1 MPHKKIRDISL
12 ISLSLIALIMAA
24 CSSTTEDRVYLG
36 QKKILGNSCTT
47 TTQPPS
53 EINEEPLVPP
63 PPIPESQTQIIF
75 AAQTWQ
81 AFPMTV
87 EAGDLIQIESTG
99 EWNGGQGWCGAEGC
113 NGSGPFFDSSSS
125 CYAENDCVIGRKNL
139 LIMKIVHDED
149 RLESPD
155 NAPQMGENFF
165 KETSPIRIAKDYE
178 SLDNPFEVTESGRLY
193 FRNSDGSSPSSLG
206 DNSGGLYVTVTKR

>member
-1 MPHKKIRDISL
+1 MPRKKIQDISM

-24 CSSTTEDRVYLG
+24 CSSASEDRSYLG
-36 QKKILGNSCTT
+36 QTRISGNSCSTT
-47 TTQPPS
+47 EPPVDKP
-53 EINEEPLVPP
+53 IIPP
-63 PPIPESQTQIIF
+63 PPIPESQSQIIF

-113 NGSGPFFDSSSS
+113 NGTGPSFDSSSY
-125 CYAENDCVIGRKNL
+125 CFAENDCVIGPKNL

-155 NAPQMGENFF
+155 ANPQMGENFF
-165 KETSPIRIAKDYE
+165 KETSPIKIAKDYE
-178 SLDNPFEVTESGRLY
+178 SLDNLFEVTESGRLY
-193 FRNSDGSSPSSLG
+193 FRNSDGSLPASLG
-206 DNSGGLYVTVTKR
+206 DNSGGLNVTVTKR